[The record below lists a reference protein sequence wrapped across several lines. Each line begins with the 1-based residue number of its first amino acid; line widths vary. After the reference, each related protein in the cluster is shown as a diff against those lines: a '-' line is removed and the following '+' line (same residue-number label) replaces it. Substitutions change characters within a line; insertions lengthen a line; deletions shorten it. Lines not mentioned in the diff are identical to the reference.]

1 MQRVDRVHRSY
12 HKQDRWLYSG
22 PYREPVRINWK
33 ELAEDAF
40 WGLSIAI
47 AGIAVLFNVMGVC

>member
-1 MQRVDRVHRSY
+1 MQRIDRVHRSY

-33 ELAEDAF
+33 ELAQDVF
-40 WGLSIAI
+40 WGFAIGLSIL
-47 AGIAVLFNVMGVC
+47 AVLYNVLGVY

>member
-1 MQRVDRVHRSY
+1 
-12 HKQDRWLYSG
+12 
-22 PYREPVRINWK
+22 VRINWK